1 MDNREWTKYF
11 YNLNETQDDRYVQ
24 QLYKLPVRL
33 KMQKLVGGNK
43 SETED
48 DLRALP
54 FVTSLSLPRD
64 RKADA
69 ENWYA
74 TLDIKFEY
82 YDRELNISEFIRNK
96 LLPSIRRVPGVQIIA
111 YGEHE
116 FVYDAQNPD
125 IGKPKQRSR
134 AFGGDKRKISKRDKE
149 IDNE

>member
-1 MDNREWTKYF
+1 MNTPEWIKYF

-24 QLYKLPVRL
+24 KLYKLPVRL
-33 KMQKLVGGNK
+33 KMKKLIGGNK

-64 RKADA
+64 RRADT

-82 YDRELNISEFIRNK
+82 YDKLLNIDEFIRRK
-96 LLPSIRRVPGVQIIA
+96 LLPSIRKVPGVEIMA

-125 IGKPKQRSR
+125 VGKPKQRSR
-134 AFGGDKRKISKRDKE
+134 VFGGDQRRISKRDKE